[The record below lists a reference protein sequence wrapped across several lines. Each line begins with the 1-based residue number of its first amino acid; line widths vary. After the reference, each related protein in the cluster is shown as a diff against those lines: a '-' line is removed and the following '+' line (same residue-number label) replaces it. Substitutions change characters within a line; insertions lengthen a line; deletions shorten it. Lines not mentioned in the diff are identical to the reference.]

1 MIVAVTTAPDGTV
14 GGGLG
19 RAQSVAV
26 AEVREGHVETWAEF
40 PVGWGDL
47 HDTGAEGTH
56 HARIVRFMR
65 EHAVEAVVT
74 SGLGEGMRNTMGK
87 LGVVVRTELRGD
99 ARAAAVMAATTTPLR
114 MP

>member
-26 AEVREGHVETWAEF
+26 AEVHDGHVASWAEF
-40 PVGWGDL
+40 AVGWGDL

>member
-1 MIVAVTTAPDGTV
+1 MAPWAAASAGPRAWPSPRSATARSP
-14 GGGLG
+14 
-19 RAQSVAV
+19 S
-26 AEVREGHVETWAEF
+26 WAEF
-40 PVGWGDL
+40 AVGWGDL

-65 EHAVEAVVT
+65 EHAVESVVT
-74 SGLGEGMRNTMGK
+74 SGLGEGMRTTMGK

-99 ARAAAVMAATTTPLR
+99 ARAAAVLAATTTPLR